1 MFKRLLL
8 LVVTLAGAGAAYA
21 YQVTPM
27 IYDLKAS
34 GKGATTVIRI
44 VNTNATP
51 ITVEIAAERRKIDET
66 GKDIREAA
74 DADFVLFPPQAV
86 VPAGATQAVRVQY
99 VGPADLKSSVM
110 YLITAKQLP
119 VKMPA
124 DKSNAV
130 QFVFN
135 FSTVANIVPEGAKA
149 QVETVS
155 FVQAAPGKGKL
166 TIRNTGTKYAHLAL
180 SSLALS
186 GEGFSA
192 TVKDEAWRKALGP
205 NWILPG
211 GTRVIDV
218 PLPAGAPAS
227 GVTAKLDYVD
237 MTR

>member
-44 VNTNATP
+44 VNTTAAP
-51 ITVEIAAERRKIDET
+51 ITVEIAAERRKIDQA
-66 GKDIREAA
+66 GKDTREAA

-99 VGPADLKSSVM
+99 VGPADLKESVM
-110 YLITAKQLP
+110 YLITAKQIP
-119 VKMPA
+119 VKLPD
-124 DKSNAV
+124 DKSTAV
-130 QFVFN
+130 KFVFN
-135 FSTVANIVPEGAKA
+135 FSTVANVVPEGAKA

-155 FVQAAPGKGKL
+155 FAAAGGKGKL
-166 TIRNTGTKYAHLAL
+166 TIRNTGTKYANLAL
-180 SSLALS
+180 SSVALS
-186 GEGFSA
+186 GGGFSG
-192 TVKDEAWRKALGP
+192 TVKDGVWRKALGGS
-205 NWILPG
+205 WILPG

-227 GVTAKLDYVD
+227 GVTAKLEYVD
-237 MTR
+237 AMR

>member
-1 MFKRLLL
+1 MLKRLLL
-8 LVVTLAGAGAAYA
+8 LAVALAGAGTAYA

-44 VNTNATP
+44 VNTDAAA

-66 GKDIREAA
+66 GKDVREAA

-86 VPAGATQAVRVQY
+86 VPAGGTQAVRVQY

-124 DKSNAV
+124 DKANAV

-135 FSTVANIVPEGAKA
+135 FSTVANVVPEGAKA
-149 QVETVS
+149 QIETVS
-155 FVQAAPGKGKL
+155 FASAGPGKGKL
-166 TIRNTGTKYAHLAL
+166 TIRNAGTKYANLAR
-180 SSLALS
+180 SSVVLS
-186 GEGFSA
+186 GGGFSA
-192 TVKDEAWRKALGP
+192 AVKDEAWRKALGGS
-205 NWILPG
+205 WILPG
-211 GTRVIDV
+211 GTRVIDL
-218 PLPAGAPAS
+218 PLPAGAPSS
-227 GVTAKLDYVD
+227 GVTAKLEYIDA
-237 MTR
+237 MR